1 MSDAP
6 SASLQFGEVVVDL
19 HPAIFGVEA
28 RLSATTSVMGLV
40 LGTPVA
46 AQKCRRKCKG
56 LEMVSVSKMLTT
68 TLALACFS

>member
-1 MSDAP
+1 MSVARP
-6 SASLQFGEVVVDL
+6 PASSLVKLLISTQPFLEL
-19 HPAIFGVEA
+19 

-46 AQKCRRKCKG
+46 AQKCRRKFKG